1 MPTVTTKGTDATTE
15 QTVSALQ
22 AQLGDKYQV
31 SANDHPNREV
41 LSVKQSTLS
50 FASVH
55 VVREGGVTKYHV
67 HGGGLLI
74 GRLVNELGIARK
86 VADAIKSAPGLGA
99 A

>member
-1 MPTVTTKGTDATTE
+1 MPTVTTQGTDVTTE

-22 AQLGDKYQV
+22 EQLGDKYQV
-31 SANDHPNREV
+31 SAKDNPNREV

-55 VVREGGVTKYHV
+55 VVREDGVTKYHV

-86 VADAIKSAPGLGA
+86 VANAIKSAPGLRA

>member
-1 MPTVTTKGTDATTE
+1 MPTVTTHGTEVTTE
-15 QTVSALQ
+15 QTVNALQ

-31 SANDHPNREV
+31 FAKDNPNREV

-55 VVREGGVTKYHV
+55 VVREDGVTKYHV

>member
-1 MPTVTTKGTDATTE
+1 
-15 QTVSALQ
+15 
-22 AQLGDKYQV
+22 
-31 SANDHPNREV
+31 
-41 LSVKQSTLS
+41 
-50 FASVH
+50 VH

>member
-41 LSVKQSTLS
+41 LSVKQLTPPSPRCTS
-50 FASVH
+50 S
-55 VVREGGVTKYHV
+55 G
-67 HGGGLLI
+67 
-74 GRLVNELGIARK
+74 K
-86 VADAIKSAPGLGA
+86 VASPNTMCTAVAS
-99 A
+99 